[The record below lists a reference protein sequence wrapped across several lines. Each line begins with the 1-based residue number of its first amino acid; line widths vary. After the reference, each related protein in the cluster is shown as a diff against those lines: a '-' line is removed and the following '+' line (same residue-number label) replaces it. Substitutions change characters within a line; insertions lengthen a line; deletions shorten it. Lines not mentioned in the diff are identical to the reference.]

1 MSAATPARNPPNDEA
16 TLLSTPRAR
25 LAVARVR
32 AVLDGRRPDRI
43 PFCDSYWP
51 EFRTRYLQDR
61 GLPPNTSLPTHFD
74 HDLQE
79 MAPTMGP
86 WPSDRADLGTDREG
100 HRLQRDDFGLVTR
113 TCPGPTTMSQ
123 QIDCKIKR
131 IADLDRFPF
140 EDAAATERFSG
151 LRQAL
156 PEVCSRVCPVLKS
169 GGPFSRSWRL
179 RGLQQFLLDLA
190 ADPPFAAEIVRRV
203 TDHLIAVTLAAARSL
218 DFPRVLVHI
227 ADDFAATR
235 GPLLSPKAYE
245 DILLPNLK
253 RMVDAFHGEGFRV
266 SYESEGNVSP
276 MLDLLDDAG
285 VDGLVNME
293 PRAGMFLE
301 HIRERFADRF
311 FVWGNVCNVNVLPS
325 GNPAAIRAEVQ
336 RVLAAASDGRYMG
349 LSAHSIGPDVS
360 SDAYDLFWNLM
371 DRFGRYPIDL
381 AGLAKASL

>member
-1 MSAATPARNPPNDEA
+1 MSAAS
-16 TLLSTPRAR
+16 LVSTPRAR
-25 LAVARVR
+25 LAVERVQ
-32 AVLDGRRPDRI
+32 AVLDGRCPDRI

-51 EFRTRYLQDR
+51 EFRTRYLRER
-61 GLPPNTSLPTHFD
+61 GLPPGTSLATHFD
-74 HDLQE
+74 HDFQE

-86 WPSDRADLGTDREG
+86 WPSDRADLGADREG

-123 QIDCKIKR
+123 QIDCKIKTP
-131 IADLDRFPF
+131 ADLDRFPF
-140 EDAAATERFSG
+140 EDAAAEERFSG

-156 PEVCSRVCPVLKS
+156 RQVCSRVCPVLKS

-179 RGLQQFLLDLA
+179 RGLQQFLLDLV
-190 ADPPFAAEIVRRV
+190 ADPPFAAEMVRRV

-218 DFPRVLVHI
+218 GFPRVLVHI

-235 GPLLSPKAYE
+235 GPLLSPKVYE
-245 DILLPNLK
+245 EILLPNLK
-253 RMVDAFHGEGFRV
+253 RMVQAFHSEGFRV
-266 SYESEGNVSP
+266 SYESEGNVAP
-276 MLDLLDDAG
+276 MLDLLDESG

-301 HIRERFADRF
+301 RIRARFGNRF

-325 GNPAAIRAEVQ
+325 GDPVAIRAEVR
-336 RVLAAASDGRYMG
+336 RVLTAAHDGRYMG

-360 SDAYDLFWNLM
+360 SDAYDLFWSLM
-371 DRFGRYPIDL
+371 NQFGRYPMDL
-381 AGLAKASL
+381 DGLAKADHGV